1 MILCLVVL
9 AAVTGLWSLCARGL
23 EQWNVRAPL
32 VMVLA
37 GLATGLSTSAIAD
50 TLDAGVAQHV
60 AEIILAVLLFVD
72 ANEVHGGRLF
82 GAEPRMA
89 VRTLLVAMPLSLV
102 AAVLLGWLLLPDG
115 LSWPALLVIGCA
127 LVPIDLAPAES
138 LVRDRLVPAR
148 VRDVLN
154 VESGYNDGIVSPIFA
169 FALILAGTS
178 SPADTPLEALATAVP
193 SALKAVACGLAFG
206 LAVAWLMNLAERR
219 EWVTGQSRRVL
230 VVAVPLFTYTAT
242 VELGGNGFVAAF
254 VCGIAFRFLRKVAPR
269 RRVKNPAQTPELQL
283 LEDVAALLTVGMW
296 FYLGN
301 AAVMTVRDGVGWRIP
316 LYCLAV
322 LTVVRIVPML
332 LALLGS
338 TTTMRDR
345 FAIGA
350 IGPRGTTSIVFGLL
364 AFNDLPAG
372 ELADTALT
380 TMTLTVIASVLVH
393 GPGAVI
399 VGRVSHREASRN
411 LTIKRAR

>member
-1 MILCLVVL
+1 MILCLVVI
-9 AAVTGLWSLCARGL
+9 AAVTGAWALVARRL

-37 GLATGLSTSAIAD
+37 GIVTGLFTDAIAG
-50 TLDAGVAQHV
+50 TLDEGVAQHV
-60 AEIILAVLLFVD
+60 AEVILAVLLFVD
-72 ANEVHGGRLF
+72 ANEVRGGRLF
-82 GAEPRMA
+82 GAEPGMA
-89 VRTLLVAMPLSLV
+89 VRTLLVAMPLSLI
-102 AAVLLGWLLLPDG
+102 AAVLLGWLLLPAG
-115 LSWPALLVIGCA
+115 LSWAALLVIGCV

-154 VESGYNDGIVSPIFA
+154 VEGGYNDGIMSPIFA

-193 SALKAVACGLAFG
+193 AALKAIACGLAFG

-219 EWVTGQSRRVL
+219 ERVTGQSRRVL
-230 VVAVPLFTYTAT
+230 VVALPLFTYTAT
-242 VELGGNGFVAAF
+242 AELGGNGFVAAF
-254 VCGIAFRFLRKVAPR
+254 VCGIAFRFLRQVAPR
-269 RRVKNPAQTPELQL
+269 RRIKKPVQTPELQL
-283 LEDVAALLTVGMW
+283 LEDVAALLTIGMW

-301 AAVMTVRDGVGWRIP
+301 AAVMTVRGGVGWTVV

-322 LTVVRIVPML
+322 LTVIRIGPML
-332 LALLGS
+332 LALAGS
-338 TTTMRDR
+338 GTTLRERLT
-345 FAIGA
+345 IGV

-364 AFNDLPAG
+364 AFNDLPDG
-372 ELADTALT
+372 VLADTALT

-399 VGRVSHREASRN
+399 VGRVRHHETRSRPV
-411 LTIKRAR
+411 R